1 MFELRGCEVHF
12 LRRLFS
18 SEFQKQYL
26 VPIGQ
31 NFGVSLS
38 PGKKR
43 RTHRAA
49 IVASLLVTPVFLLAF
64 SRPRAAAAPLQKAGS
79 KRIVHSNANKQL
91 GDHYLMLVNTAIA
104 QFITDDK
111 LRQFDKSPY
120 DGIALAFLH
129 AYDTS
134 APPSV
139 AEMDLKLTAWKQ
151 FTSKD
156 IWPWIYINRMIG
168 SNLAEKNHYADNP
181 YFNGIAGADLDDAK
195 GARSDF
201 LQLWRNYLSVARDSN
216 IPGVVCDLEF
226 YNNYKEYDIG
236 ELASRTGKTPA
247 QAAESLKVIGAR
259 MADSAAEIYPHS
271 MIWLLFA
278 GLTHPGYK
286 KFDGVPYYPSP
297 TYISIGML
305 DEIVAKK
312 LPIRV
317 LAGGEGSIGYCHE
330 SLSDFRTAIAKRQS
344 DLREDLLKYS
354 GVLELG
360 GTIAVWSDRKAKKE
374 WMAESPCN
382 ACDADTIEDLGAY
395 LQLLLRTYRY
405 NWIYATSEGNYL
417 PFSPSS
423 APRFDRVIRN
433 VKDAVAAEAP

>member
-1 MFELRGCEVHF
+1 M
-12 LRRLFS
+12 S
-18 SEFQKQYL
+18 T
-26 VPIGQ
+26 
-31 NFGVSLS
+31 
-38 PGKKR
+38 GKKR
-43 RTHRAA
+43 RSLRTA
-49 IVASLLVTPVFLLAF
+49 IVVSILVTAISLLVF
-64 SRPRAAAAPLQKAGS
+64 SHPRAMIAHPQKAGS
-79 KRIVHSNANKQL
+79 ETVLQSNVNKQL
-91 GDHYLMLVNTAIA
+91 SDHYLMLVNTAIA

-120 DGIALAFLH
+120 DGIAVAFLH

-139 AEMDLKLTAWKQ
+139 AEVDRKLSAWKQ

-168 SNLAEKNHYADNP
+168 SNLAEKNHYANNP
-181 YFNGIAGADLDDAK
+181 YFNSIAGADLDDAK
-195 GARSDF
+195 RARSDF

-330 SLSDFRTAIAKRQS
+330 SLSDFRAAIAKRQS
-344 DLREDLLKYS
+344 DLGEDLHKYS

-374 WMAESPCN
+374 WMAEGSCN

-423 APRFDRVIRN
+423 APRFDRVIRR